1 MLFGPGGGFLT
12 NAIIK
17 REDKKKTFVC
27 SLVWDSDVN
36 DERLKFRTGLP
47 DWLWFSL
54 GLGYQTKCCRLDYVV
69 E

>member
-1 MLFGPGGGFLT
+1 MLSGPGGDFLT
-12 NAIIK
+12 KAIIK
-17 REDKKKTFVC
+17 REDKKKYVC

-47 DWLWFSL
+47 DWLWLSL